1 MRAIKEYKPKA
12 EAQDYIRT
20 GNRQG
25 MLVGAGSGLQ
35 GEEEQGG
42 R

>member
-12 EAQDYIRT
+12 EAQDYIKT
-20 GNRQG
+20 GKRQG
-25 MLVGAGSGLQ
+25 MLIGAGSGLQ
-35 GEEEQGG
+35 GEEEKRG